1 MKYICKGGG
10 NSLPS
15 APCMATVSNDNAAK
29 LWLLS
34 TDGSSATCKNLPIC
48 NQCGFE
54 LMNTIYQAP
63 GYPDDAQALTHWMQ
77 FSDGKN
83 LSLWNLSAL
92 SQKNIPAITVG
103 LHPLLTAFERRTSAL
118 IDFNLA

>member
-1 MKYICKGGG
+1 MKYICQGGG
-10 NSLPS
+10 TSLSS
-15 APCMATVSNDNAAK
+15 APYVATVSNDNAAE
-29 LWLLS
+29 LWLL
-34 TDGSSATCKNLPIC
+34 SSATCKNLPIC

-83 LSLWNLSAL
+83 LSLRNLSAL